1 MGEGKSLVFVQ
12 GAGKRTKPMREQTH
26 LAISLVVYLFIFL
39 LFFFGLISE

>member
-39 LFFFGLISE
+39 LFFFRIDQ